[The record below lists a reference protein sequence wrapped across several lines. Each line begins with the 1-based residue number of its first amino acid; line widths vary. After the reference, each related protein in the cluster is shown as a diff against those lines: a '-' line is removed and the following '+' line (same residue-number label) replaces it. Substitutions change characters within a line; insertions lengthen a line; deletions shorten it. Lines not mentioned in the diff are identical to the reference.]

1 MESNNYSK
9 LSDQELLEE
18 QKKLKSAKLIN
29 GFLIGIFI
37 GVAIYSAATKGI
49 GFFTFF
55 PLFFIYLLI
64 NSRKKSK
71 KIDNELNKRNLK

>member
-1 MESNNYSK
+1 MEAKNYSQ
-9 LSDQELLEE
+9 LSDKKILEE
-18 QKKLKSAKLIN
+18 QKKIKSYKLIN

-37 GVAIYSAATKGI
+37 GVAIYSAANKGI

-64 NSRKKSK
+64 NSRKKS
-71 KIDNELNKRNLK
+71 NEIKDEINKRNLK